1 MSPSRTRA
9 EFGVFAEDVEKT
21 LELLA
26 KMLRRE
32 KVHAK
37 DFPDLCADHQRL
49 LQAGDSRT
57 EQYVLV
63 NVEAERIPNSLNTLR
78 EQVTEWVRAQKDG

>member
-26 KMLRRE
+26 KMLRGE

-37 DFPDLCADHQRL
+37 DFPDL
-49 LQAGDSRT
+49 
-57 EQYVLV
+57 
-63 NVEAERIPNSLNTLR
+63 
-78 EQVTEWVRAQKDG
+78 